1 MHKQSFLSVILPF
14 LFIFSNHKQ
23 SFLFILLHIYII
35 IKLVRTSE
43 HLPCL
48 HFLVDFK
55 NEHIYG
61 LPMLPGM
68 FKNYLGANPTRNKK
82 VCSIKAVFPIYVC
95 LSHRCVCLSHV
106 CVCPMYVCLSHVCVS
121 VPYVCVCLSHVCVCP
136 ICNFYSS
143 YNFYTSHP
151 RRASKRLPKAAFLRV
166 SYKPRN
172 SGFLK

>member
-1 MHKQSFLSVILPF
+1 MY
-14 LFIFSNHKQ
+14 IF
-23 SFLFILLHIYII
+23 FDIYII

-106 CVCPMYVCLSHVCVS
+106 CVS
-121 VPYVCVCLSHVCVCP
+121 VPCVCVCP
-136 ICNFYSS
+136 ICVSVCPICHFYSS
-143 YNFYTSHP
+143 YNVYTSHSQ
-151 RRASKRLPKAAFLRV
+151 RASKRPPKAAHLRV
-166 SYKPRN
+166 TEI
-172 SGFLK
+172 LKLRMTKNC